1 MAINIATLKP
11 ASIKAKEIATE
22 EYVDTKVSNID
33 FSGSINNN
41 NDIFAQ
47 KLGYLNYQAM
57 VNAATSGQTIINGG
71 YINTQLVRANAITA
85 NMINTSGLIADNI
98 STTVLNGTT
107 INGGVINGARINGAV
122 IKASYLDLNGQLEVL
137 TNYIITTA
145 MYNASPWL
153 YTDAVYISSDNQY
166 RIPSISTVREHS
178 SVVDISSVNS
188 IFNSN
193 IRSYNCGNAGHNNK
207 CVKSSGIYINGGTKI
222 LSISNPTQKP
232 HDCFMFSSNKVQIYI
247 AGNYSGLEVQ
257 YISNHAPASYDA
269 EMHGTPEYTEYYWL
283 LNGNRV
289 NSIAVNGFNF
299 TVSANILY
307 YQGSSVQ
314 VSFVDTSSSLFKLV
328 NVGGWNVK
336 VWRQEYTTY
345 YASKVSSAK
354 SVNTAY
360 MTDSITINNM
370 I

>member
-11 ASIKAKEIATE
+11 ASIKAKEVATE

-188 IFNSN
+188 IFNSK

-232 HDCFMFSSNKVQIYI
+232 QDCFMFSSNKVKIYI

-257 YISNHAPASYDA
+257 YIYNHVPANYDA
-269 EMHGTPEYTEYYWL
+269 EAYGTPEYTEYYWL

-336 VWRQEYTTY
+336 VWGQEYTTY
-345 YASKVSSAK
+345 YASNVSSAK